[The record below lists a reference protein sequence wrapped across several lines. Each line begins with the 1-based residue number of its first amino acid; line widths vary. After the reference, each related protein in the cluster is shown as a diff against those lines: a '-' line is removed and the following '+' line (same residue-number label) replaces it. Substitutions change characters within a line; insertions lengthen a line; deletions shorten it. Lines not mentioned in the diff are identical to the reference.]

1 MIENVLSR
9 RLSKEAV
16 STPASTVTTTPTLK
30 GGSRKSRMAV
40 SRLSDSDSSENE
52 GTPFPTPSHQIPHPH
67 HSPLSETAD
76 RLETSDVMS
85 KEKQKFFRSSAFN
98 ADKKRDKKKQLTD
111 VPDNSEREKSNR
123 DSKIIGKRNDQT
135 RPSQNRLCKNAKV
148 EQSKSDDKQKVLEPK
163 KLKAKEI
170 EEKEE
175 SKKEK
180 ETEKEI
186 SSSSSSECS
195 TSSDDSDSSDS
206 ESNSSTQPSESSH
219 LSDSQSKCKYLKVP
233 TLFRPNNRKVETFGS
248 VSGLNLNKDGVWG
261 FAAAAAE
268 ARKTNGSPLTF
279 ATFTDNAKTETNKTF
294 VEEKSSSNSSSS
306 LDRTRSGFGQLKG
319 LFDGLSHLFTAPS
332 ESRSRCS
339 NTPNYNPSRRKKTDE
354 KPVVEN
360 VNKTSAESVDKTSF
374 KNVNKTSVKNVNK
387 TSTENVNKVSV
398 DINKTSVENV
408 NKTSVKNVNKT
419 SVENSNKAS
428 VKNVNKTSVE
438 NVNKMLLENASKT
451 DVHLPLKKSKC
462 SADQPS
468 SNRKTP
474 FSNTFFLP
482 PDDDNTQMTP
492 SNLVKKAVDS
502 KRHELERRKFLK
514 TEAGLGFSHNSML
527 EDARMKK
534 RNLIAEATQ
543 TNHPLSVLPIT
554 NNQTGKIGI
563 RTCKIIPSSVSI
575 RSSHTAYIFMNY
587 SLHGEFKVRIFL
599 NYFIS
604 CKVDVTC
611 LLNEILK

>member
-1 MIENVLSR
+1 
-9 RLSKEAV
+9 
-16 STPASTVTTTPTLK
+16 
-30 GGSRKSRMAV
+30 MAV

-76 RLETSDVMS
+76 CLETSDVMS

-98 ADKKRDKKKQLTD
+98 ADKKRDRKKQ
-111 VPDNSEREKSNR
+111 PDSSEREKSNK
-123 DSKIIGKRNDQT
+123 DGKIIGKKSDQT
-135 RPSQNRLCKNAKV
+135 RPSQNRLCKNVIKV
-148 EQSKSDDKQKVLEPK
+148 EPSKSDDKQKALEQK

-170 EEKEE
+170 EEEEE
-175 SKKEK
+175 SKKKKQTQK
-180 ETEKEI
+180 ET

-195 TSSDDSDSSDS
+195 SSSDDSDSSDS

-268 ARKTNGSPLTF
+268 ARKTTGSPLTF
-279 ATFTDNAKTETNKTF
+279 AAFTDNAKPETNKIF
-294 VEEKSSSNSSSS
+294 AEEKSSSNSSGS

-319 LFDGLSHLFTAPS
+319 LFDGLSHLFAAPS

-339 NTPNYNPSRRKKTDE
+339 NTPNYNPSRRKKNDE
-354 KPVVEN
+354 KTAVESGNKTAVENVDKTSFENVNKTSVEN
-360 VNKTSAESVDKTSF
+360 VNKTFFENVNKTSV
-374 KNVNKTSVKNVNK
+374 NVDKTSVKNVNK
-387 TSTENVNKVSV
+387 TSS
-398 DINKTSVENV
+398 
-408 NKTSVKNVNKT
+408 
-419 SVENSNKAS
+419 
-428 VKNVNKTSVE
+428 KNVNKTSVE
-438 NVNKMLLENASKT
+438 NVNKTLSENVKT
-451 DVHLPLKKSKC
+451 DVNPSLKKSKC
-462 SADQPS
+462 SADQPIV
-468 SNRKTP
+468 NRKAP
-474 FSNTFFLP
+474 VSDTFFLP

-514 TEAGLGFSHNSML
+514 TEAGLGLSHNSML

-534 RNLIAEATQ
+534 RNLISEATQ

-554 NNQTGKIGI
+554 NNQTGKIGL
-563 RTCKIIPSSVSI
+563 RTCKIIPS
-575 RSSHTAYIFMNY
+575 
-587 SLHGEFKVRIFL
+587 VRVPPLLPIQLIFL
-599 NYFIS
+599 
-604 CKVDVTC
+604 
-611 LLNEILK
+611 